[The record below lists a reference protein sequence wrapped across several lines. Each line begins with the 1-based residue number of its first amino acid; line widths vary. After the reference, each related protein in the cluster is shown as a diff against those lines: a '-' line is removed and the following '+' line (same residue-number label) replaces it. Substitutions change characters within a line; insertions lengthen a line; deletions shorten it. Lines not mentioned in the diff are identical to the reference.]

1 MMERFTT
8 VGRLSLKEVAI
19 ERIKTAIFEGEFQP
33 GERLNDA
40 QLQTWLGIS
49 RSPLR
54 EALSE
59 LTRVGLIETA
69 PQRYTRVTTGDPA
82 RVDEHIQFLG
92 TLVGGIVRVTVP
104 ALDQNPAKAQLLA
117 SIDGVLAAVT
127 GQDSPAFWR
136 SNKDLVNT
144 LLALCPN
151 EVLVTFAHDILDAT
165 MYQIEIA
172 GAADRLAEESSA
184 EKYQQFRHCVDTA
197 DALGA
202 EQIIEEIY
210 GLAR

>member
-1 MMERFTT
+1 MVERFAA

-59 LTRVGLIETA
+59 LTRVGLIETS
-69 PQRYTRVTTGDPA
+69 PQRYTRVAMGDPV
-82 RVDEHIQFLG
+82 RVDEQVQFLG

-104 ALDQNPAKAQLLA
+104 ALDQSSAKAQLLA
-117 SIDGVLAAVT
+117 SIDGVIAAVT
-127 GQDSPAFWR
+127 VQDNPAFWR
-136 SNKDLVNT
+136 ASKDMLNT

-151 EVLVTFAHDILDAT
+151 GVLVTFANDILDST
-165 MYQIEIA
+165 MYLLEIS
-172 GAADRLAEESSA
+172 GAADRLARESSA
-184 EKYQQFRHCVDTA
+184 TNYQNFRRCVDSA

-202 EQIIEEIY
+202 EQVIEDIY
-210 GLAR
+210 GLAG